1 MVKNE
6 AEAPPPDWPEGAF
19 VKEEPWA
26 KEEEAPP
33 AWLEGAIVKEEMEE
47 EEPPVWPEGA
57 IVKHEQQVLQEQC
70 EQHGLQ
76 EQQELVRIRPQDE
89 ASPMQQCGGHGCEL
103 ARFHNGLCTSQ
114 QVVGPRQRRPSARV
128 LAVPGAGLQQVEQQQ
143 QCQRE
148 KQLLHAPLP
157 QSKYPG
163 VHWHQASAKWRG
175 AVRNAADR
183 HRGKKRYTKCFAD
196 EDECIEA
203 RKELKRTNDE
213 RNAKK
218 RMHVKQELVEECEE
232 DEESEEGEED
242 KNDVGDGATVAQRCG
257 GHGCELARFHE
268 GLCTSQRVVGPRQR
282 RPSARVLAVAEADD
296 ASAPGC
302 GPAKKRAAPP
312 SEDIEGNEEDEVEE
326 AEGQRSPTFE
336 AFHP

>member
-1 MVKNE
+1 M
-6 AEAPPPDWPEGAF
+6 
-19 VKEEPWA
+19 
-26 KEEEAPP
+26 
-33 AWLEGAIVKEEMEE
+33 
-47 EEPPVWPEGA
+47 
-57 IVKHEQQVLQEQC
+57 
-70 EQHGLQ
+70 
-76 EQQELVRIRPQDE
+76 
-89 ASPMQQCGGHGCEL
+89 
-103 ARFHNGLCTSQ
+103 
-114 QVVGPRQRRPSARV
+114 
-128 LAVPGAGLQQVEQQQ
+128 
-143 QCQRE
+143 
-148 KQLLHAPLP
+148 
-157 QSKYPG
+157 
-163 VHWHQASAKWRG
+163 WRG
-175 AVRNAADR
+175 AVHNAADR

-326 AEGQRSPTFE
+326 AEGQRSPTSLECFE
-336 AFHP
+336 AFRDDGP